1 MSKPSFSDELWNG
14 LGNAIDDIRAKFEES
29 VYGRTV
35 TEHGGEAPAWPQAQ
49 EPEPSF
55 GSVTHS
61 IDVGPTHDQMG
72 DNANYRLAQM
82 ERECNS
88 GHWPEADQSH
98 TQRIHDEREQHRD
111 VDIDR

>member
-1 MSKPSFSDELWNG
+1 MAKQSISDEFYQG
-14 LGNAIDDIRAKFEES
+14 FGNAVDDIMAKFEES

-49 EPEPSF
+49 ETEQSF

-72 DNANYRLAQM
+72 DNANYRLAAM

-88 GHWPEADQSH
+88 PQWPQADQSH
-98 TQRIHDEREQHRD
+98 AQRIDQEREQNRD